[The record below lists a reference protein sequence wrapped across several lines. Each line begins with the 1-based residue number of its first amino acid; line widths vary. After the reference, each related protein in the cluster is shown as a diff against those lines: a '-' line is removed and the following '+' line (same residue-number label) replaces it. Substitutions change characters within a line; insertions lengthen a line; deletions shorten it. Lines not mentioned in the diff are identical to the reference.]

1 MNEMEQQQSTEVV
14 MTQEEQQSL
23 RRSVQTANAKT
34 ERTKSFLLGLFV
46 GLMVS
51 LIISGGMYLYNK
63 IGYKQAS
70 VMADSEKSA
79 LTERVNTKLHVLED
93 SINKYYLGD
102 VDYDEMGE
110 SLYRGLIAGLDD
122 KYSTY
127 YTAEELKQVRQD
139 AEGVFYGI
147 GASITIDSETT
158 CAKVAK
164 VLPNTPA
171 EEAGLKD
178 GDIIVTVDD
187 ESTAGLSLQEVVTR
201 IKGEE
206 NTEVKITV
214 ARDGEYDYLDFMIT
228 RREIETETVT
238 SEFDPFYKVLTIRI
252 NEFDAVTPTQF
263 EKALNEGKEKKM
275 KGMILDLRDN
285 PGGNLAAVVDVAR
298 MILPKGLVVYTED
311 KYGSRDEYSCDG
323 KNELNVPMVVLVN
336 ENSASAA
343 EILSGAI
350 KDYKKGILVGKTTFG
365 KGIVQKIFGLTDGSA
380 LKLTVSHYYTP
391 NGNDI
396 HKVGIKPDETVELD
410 VQQYVEKGI
419 DTQMIRAKQIIR
431 GKVKQ

>member
-1 MNEMEQQQSTEVV
+1 
-14 MTQEEQQSL
+14 
-23 RRSVQTANAKT
+23 
-34 ERTKSFLLGLFV
+34 
-46 GLMVS
+46 
-51 LIISGGMYLYNK
+51 
-63 IGYKQAS
+63 
-70 VMADSEKSA
+70 
-79 LTERVNTKLHVLED
+79 
-93 SINKYYLGD
+93 
-102 VDYDEMGE
+102 
-110 SLYRGLIAGLDD
+110 
-122 KYSTY
+122 
-127 YTAEELKQVRQD
+127 
-139 AEGVFYGI
+139 
-147 GASITIDSETT
+147 
-158 CAKVAK
+158 
-164 VLPNTPA
+164 
-171 EEAGLKD
+171 
-178 GDIIVTVDD
+178 
-187 ESTAGLSLQEVVTR
+187 
-201 IKGEE
+201 
-206 NTEVKITV
+206 
-214 ARDGEYDYLDFMIT
+214 
-228 RREIETETVT
+228 
-238 SEFDPFYKVLTIRI
+238 
-252 NEFDAVTPTQF
+252 
-263 EKALNEGKEKKM
+263 M